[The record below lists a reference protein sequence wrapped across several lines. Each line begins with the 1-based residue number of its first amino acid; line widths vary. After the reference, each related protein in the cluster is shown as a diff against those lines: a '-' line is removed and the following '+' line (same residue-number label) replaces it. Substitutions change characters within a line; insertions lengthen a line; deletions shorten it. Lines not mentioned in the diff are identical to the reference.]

1 MDLAAMASTAAYSSA
16 SGQQQQSQQQQQ
28 LYPLASYEQ
37 SATLVFHQTEYL
49 LHACVRY
56 QQQQSQ
62 QSQATPEQQ
71 QAAPMPVLVI
81 EAEQRSNGHRWTGEF
96 SAKCTRSASAPHA
109 STCSRLCHLCTLAQ

>member
-1 MDLAAMASTAAYSSA
+1 MDLSVMASTAAYSSA
-16 SGQQQQSQQQQQ
+16 SGQQQHQSQQQQQ
-28 LYPLASYEQ
+28 YPLASYEQ

-62 QSQATPEQQ
+62 QPQAAPEQQQ

-96 SAKCTRSASAPHA
+96 SAKCSFRFAS
-109 STCSRLCHLCTLAQ
+109 